1 MQRKSI
7 GHTRR
12 PQGLHSTPRL
22 TMRTRVPNGP
32 VARSSVEPKMATSGI
47 PSAAAR
53 CMGPESFVTINLHRA
68 MSASNCRKEV
78 SPAAIAGVCFMA
90 LAISSARGRSAAD
103 PKISTSAFNAPIRR
117 SASPAKALGQPAL
130 GRAEGRS
137 RSKAH
142 EESRAAQSQRL
153 HLFRGPILFR
163 LGEAK
168 PNFFDGLRLV
178 DHARAKKELQVIID
192 LVPIGGRK
200 GRFNGVV
207 EQEAAAVARVPDA
220 QRDARQPSHPGSLKR
235 VLEKQ
240 GGVKALRPQFPDE
253 LGKPQRPAML
263 TRRAYR

>member
-53 CMGPESFVTINLHRA
+53 CMGPESFATINLHRA

-78 SPAAIAGVCFMA
+78 SPAAIVGVCFME

-117 SASPAKALGQPAL
+117 SASPAKRSGNQRLAGPKAAPGARPTRNRGPLNPSASSFFAAQFFSASV
-130 GRAEGRS
+130 RRS
-137 RSKAH
+137 RIS
-142 EESRAAQSQRL
+142 ST
-153 HLFRGPILFR
+153 G
-163 LGEAK
+163 
-168 PNFFDGLRLV
+168 
-178 DHARAKKELQVIID
+178 
-192 LVPIGGRK
+192 
-200 GRFNGVV
+200 
-207 EQEAAAVARVPDA
+207 
-220 QRDARQPSHPGSLKR
+220 
-235 VLEKQ
+235 
-240 GGVKALRPQFPDE
+240 
-253 LGKPQRPAML
+253 
-263 TRRAYR
+263 